1 MSGKKKEKKSS
12 NEDSK
17 DDVDIV
23 KENSLVYVDYVGRT
37 KEEGEIFDLTLED
50 VAKEEGIYD
59 DEERYKP
66 MLVAIGKN
74 WLLPALEEKLVGMKV
89 GESKTIEVPPEDG
102 AGPRDPDK
110 IKLVSKRQLQ
120 KQGVSP
126 IKGARVEVGQQKGI
140 ITNVLGRRVRVDFNS
155 PLAGKT
161 LVFDVTMRDIVS
173 GKIEKIKAVM
183 KRRIPGLPE
192 DKYEARIEGSTVYID
207 LPKESRYIENIQY
220 AEIGI
225 ARDTLKV
232 VEEAEEVKIVV
243 TYERPEPPAEEEEQE
258 EDEEGENEDEE

>member
-1 MSGKKKEKKSS
+1 MSGNEEEKESS
-12 NEDSK
+12 NGEGEGET
-17 DDVDIV
+17 VE
-23 KENSLVYVDYVGRT
+23 ENGLVYVDYVGKT

-50 VAKEEGIYD
+50 VAKEEGIYN
-59 DEERYKP
+59 DEERYNP

-74 WLLPALEEKLVGMKV
+74 WLLPALEEELVGMKV
-89 GESKTIEVPPEDG
+89 GESKTVEVPPEDG

-126 IKGARVEVGQQKGI
+126 RKGARVEVGREKGT

-161 LVFDVTMRDIVS
+161 LVFDVTVKGIVS
-173 GKIEKIKAVM
+173 GKIEKIKAVI

-192 DKYEARIEGSTVYID
+192 DKYGGRIEGETVYID
-207 LPKESRYIENIQY
+207 LPKESRYIENVQY

-232 VEEAEEVKIVV
+232 IEDAEEVKIVI
-243 TYERPEPPAEEEEQE
+243 TYERPEAPKEEEQ
-258 EDEEGENEDEE
+258 DEENEE

>member
-1 MSGKKKEKKSS
+1 MSDKEDEKKSTK
-12 NEDSK
+12 K
-17 DDVDIV
+17 DEAEIV
-23 KENSLVYVDYVGRT
+23 EENGLVYVDYVGRT
-37 KEEGEIFDLTLED
+37 KEDGEIFDLTLED
-50 VAKEEGIYD
+50 VAKEEGIYN
-59 DEERYKP
+59 DEESYKP

-74 WLLPALEEKLVGMKV
+74 WLLPALEEELVGMEV
-89 GESKTIEVPPEDG
+89 GESKTVEVPPEDA

-126 IKGARVEVGQQKGI
+126 RKGARVEVGRQKGI

-161 LVFDVTMRDIVS
+161 LVFDVTVKGIVS
-173 GKIEKIKAVM
+173 GEIDKINAVI

-192 DKYEARIEGSTVYID
+192 DKYDARIEGGTVFIE
-207 LPKESRYIENIQY
+207 LPKESRYIENVQY

-232 VEEAEEVKIVV
+232 IEEAEEVKIVI
-243 TYERPEPPAEEEEQE
+243 TYERPEELKEEKETE
-258 EDEEGENEDEE
+258 EDEENEE